1 MENSYSIQ
9 GYTIEGLSRLQN
21 TRHEIAIEAKEKP
34 TRKTRKTGLE
44 NKNSKLTAEQIE
56 WLKANFATTRRE
68 DLAKVL
74 NVTSRTVGN
83 YARRYNLV
91 KDMAIVREWTSVGLK
106 KGNSKEGRAKHRATM
121 TALIAQEKRRILY
134 GLEQKTKYKLG
145 SNPSRKSLKANMKR
159 KHGYVSE
166 NGSNVIYYTDT
177 TRRSA
182 VQEQHAVALG
192 FEIRKLHSIYKF

>member
-9 GYTIEGLSRLQN
+9 GYTIEGLSRLNN
-21 TRHEIAIEAKEKP
+21 TRHEIRIEAKQKRTRKP
-34 TRKTRKTGLE
+34 TKTGLE
-44 NKNSKLTAEQIE
+44 NKNSKLNAEQIE
-56 WLKANFATTRRE
+56 WLKANFATTRRHE
-68 DLAKVL
+68 LAKVL
-74 NVTSRTVGN
+74 NVTSRTIGN

-91 KDMAIVREWTSVGLK
+91 KDMDIVREWRSIGLV

-121 TALIAQEKRRILY
+121 TTLIAQEKRRILY

-145 SNPSRKSLKANMKR
+145 SNPSRKSLKSNMKW

-166 NGSNVIYYTDT
+166 KGSDIIYYTET

-192 FEIRKLHSIYKF
+192 FEIRKK

>member
-9 GYTIEGLSRLQN
+9 GYTIEGLSRLNN
-21 TRHEIAIEAKEKP
+21 TRHEIHVETKQKRARKP
-34 TRKTRKTGLE
+34 TKTGLD
-44 NKNSKLTAEQIE
+44 NKNTKLNAEQIE
-56 WLKANFATTRRE
+56 WLKANFATTIRE

-74 NVTSRTVGN
+74 NVTSRTIGN

-91 KDMAIVREWTSVGLK
+91 KDMAIVREWTSVGLR

-145 SNPSRKSLKANMKR
+145 SNPCRKTLKSNMKC
-159 KHGYVSE
+159 KHGYISE
-166 NGSNVIYYTDT
+166 KGSDVIYYTET

-192 FEIRKLHSIYKF
+192 FEIRKK

>member
-1 MENSYSIQ
+1 MENRYSIQ

-21 TRHEIAIEAKEKP
+21 TRHEIRIEAKEKRARKP
-34 TRKTRKTGLE
+34 TKTGLD
-44 NKNSKLTAEQIE
+44 NKHTKLTAEQIE
-56 WLKANFATTRRE
+56 WLKANFATTKRE

-91 KDMAIVREWTSVGLK
+91 KNMAIVREWTSVGLV
-106 KGNSKEGRAKHRATM
+106 KGNSKEGRAKHRATI

-145 SNPSRKSLKANMKR
+145 SNPCRKRLKSKMKCR
-159 KHGYVSE
+159 YGYFSE
-166 NGSNVIYYTDT
+166 KGSNVIYYTDT

-192 FEIRKLHSIYKF
+192 FEIRKK